1 MQVSDRS
8 KGIWISLLGVFILSP
23 DSLLIRLAGLGD
35 LTLIFYRGF
44 FPAIAITVLLLV
56 FYRRKFL
63 SVVIGIGWAGLL
75 NGVLYASTTI
85 TFISSIQT
93 TSVANTLVI
102 LSSAPIFAAILSL
115 FVLKENQRPVTWLVI
130 AISFVSI
137 FIIGLGSY
145 GKSNLSGDLFAL
157 ACAITTG
164 CSAVLVRYKKDID
177 MVPSVILGSI
187 LVALYA
193 LVQSS
198 GLVVNATQFIY
209 LAIIGF
215 VLVPFAFM
223 ALTIAPRLASSAEV
237 QLVFLLEAILGPMWV
252 WLVINEAPTLFTLV
266 GGSMLLLSVSW
277 FAFSTARESAGLRE
291 ESVEPVS

>member
-1 MQVSDRS
+1 MQASDRS

-23 DSLLIRLAGLGD
+23 DSLLIRLTGLD
-35 LTLIFYRGF
+35 DFTLIFYRGL
-44 FPAIAITVLLLV
+44 FPAVVITLLLLV
-56 FYRRKFL
+56 YYRRNFL
-63 SVVIGIGWAGLL
+63 SVAIGIGWAGML
-75 NGVLYASTTI
+75 NGVLYASTNI
-85 TFISSIQT
+85 TFIYSIQK

-130 AISFVSI
+130 AISLVSI

-157 ACAITTG
+157 ACAMTTG

-177 MVPSVILGSI
+177 LVPSVIVGSI

-193 LVQSS
+193 LVHSP
-198 GLVVNATQFIY
+198 GLVVNTTQFIY

-215 VLVPFAFM
+215 VLVPFAFI

-237 QLVFLLEAILGPMWV
+237 QLVFLLEAILGPLWV
-252 WLVINEAPTLFTLV
+252 WLVINEVPTYYTLV
-266 GGSMLLLSVSW
+266 GGTMLLVSVIW
-277 FAFSTARESAGLRE
+277 FAISADKESAGLGK
-291 ESVEPVS
+291 ESVESVI